1 MRQSLDTSDAS
12 RHNVSVSTPQ
22 AVRRIKRYG
31 NRKLYDQDGRRYVT
45 LEDLAAMVA
54 SGRDI
59 EVIDQRTGEDLT
71 SLTLAQV
78 LLEGLKEKTARIPR
92 QVLVRLVRLGA
103 GPAAAFGDWP
113 APHEAATRA
122 REEVEKVVGSLLSR
136 GRLTLEEA
144 LALRQDVARSVL
156 GIVSEAQAGIEGR
169 IRGLFEALTP
179 TPEPLA
185 KKDRTRT
192 ARKNMKRKRRTA

>member
-1 MRQSLDTSDAS
+1 
-12 RHNVSVSTPQ
+12 VTP
-22 AVRRIKRYG
+22 RRIKRYG
-31 NRKLYDQDGRRYVT
+31 NRKLYDLDGKRYVT
-45 LEDLAAMVA
+45 LEDVAAMVA
-54 SGRDI
+54 SGHDI

-103 GPAAAFGDWP
+103 GPASAFGDWP

-136 GRLTLEEA
+136 GRLSLEEA
-144 LALRQDVARSVL
+144 LALRQDVARSVH
-156 GIVSEAQAGIEGR
+156 GIVSDAQAGIEGR

-179 TPEPLA
+179 SPEPPA
-185 KKDRTRT
+185 KKGRART
-192 ARKNMKRKRRTA
+192 AHGNKKRKRRTA

>member
-1 MRQSLDTSDAS
+1 VTSL
-12 RHNVSVSTPQ
+12 Q
-22 AVRRIKRYG
+22 ALRRIKRYG
-31 NRKLYDQDGRRYVT
+31 NRKLYDLDAKRYVT
-45 LEDLAAMVA
+45 LENVAGMVA
-54 SGRDI
+54 SGHDV

-92 QVLVRLVRLGA
+92 QVLVRLVRLAA
-103 GPAAAFGDWP
+103 GPASAFSDWP

-136 GRLTLEEA
+136 GRLSLEEA
-144 LALRQDVARSVL
+144 LALRQDVARSVH

-169 IRGLFEALTP
+169 VRGLFEALTP
-179 TPEPLA
+179 HPEPPA
-185 KKDRTRT
+185 KKKGART
-192 ARKNMKRKRRTA
+192 APRKRKRRTA

>member
-1 MRQSLDTSDAS
+1 M
-12 RHNVSVSTPQ
+12 TP
-22 AVRRIKRYG
+22 RRIKRYG
-31 NRKLYDQDGRRYVT
+31 NRKLYDLDAKRYVT
-45 LEDLAAMVA
+45 LEDVAGMVA
-54 SGRDI
+54 SGHDV

-92 QVLVRLVRLGA
+92 QVLVRLVRLAA
-103 GPAAAFGDWP
+103 GPASAFSDWP

-136 GRLTLEEA
+136 GLEEA
-144 LALRQDVARSVL
+144 LALRQDVARSVH

-169 IRGLFEALTP
+169 VRGLFEALTP
-179 TPEPLA
+179 HPEAPV
-185 KKDRTRT
+185 KKKGART
-192 ARKNMKRKRRTA
+192 APRKRKRRTA

>member
-1 MRQSLDTSDAS
+1 MMS
-12 RHNVSVSTPQ
+12 HVSTPQ
-22 AVRRIKRYG
+22 APRRIKRYG
-31 NRKLYDQDGRRYVT
+31 NRKLYDLDGKRYVT
-45 LEDLAAMVA
+45 LENVAAMVA
-54 SGRDI
+54 AGQDI

-103 GPAAAFGDWP
+103 GPASAFADWP
-113 APHEAATRA
+113 APHEAAARA
-122 REEVEKVVGSLLSR
+122 RGEVEKVVGSLLSR
-136 GRLTLEEA
+136 GRLSLEEA
-144 LALRQDVARSVL
+144 LTLRQDVARSVH

-179 TPEPLA
+179 RPEPPA
-185 KKDRTRT
+185 KKSR
-192 ARKNMKRKRRTA
+192 ARRALKSKKRKRRTA